1 MPTKEEMKSFAIQI
15 ERIVR
20 EKELN
25 YIEAITHYCD
35 RNSVELEIATKL
47 IDKPLKAKIARV
59 ASDLHLIR
67 KSRSRL
73 PI

>member
-35 RNSVELEIATKL
+35 RTGVELEIATKL

-67 KSRSRL
+67 RHKNRL

>member
-1 MPTKEEMKSFAIQI
+1 MPTKDEFRLFAIHI
-15 ERIVR
+15 ENIVK

-25 YIEAITHYCD
+25 YIEAISHYCNKFAID
-35 RNSVELEIATKL
+35 MEVAVKL
-47 IDKPLKAKIARV
+47 IDKPLKAKIARD
-59 ASDLHLIR
+59 ATNLHLLV